1 MGVSDFRMFVNLS
14 SQRLEGYAP
23 RKTMMANW
31 DLISQSHYVKE
42 RRDKVLIAFHLP
54 GVCRQ
59 LYAETAVLA
68 YTLNT
73 FTVDSEFLNYN
84 TWASKLVPAQR
95 NSIKYVVV
103 SQDFLSYHVSD
114 QPTLS
119 LKRRS
124 YDPLRDLCHIR
135 IPRDARE
142 QFLRDRSNSMY
153 AYLSN
158 QDLPQD
164 QTEEQWKA
172 WTVRKLKE
180 IEGEEVEVEFEA
192 DEQSAIVFD

>member
-1 MGVSDFRMFVNLS
+1 MGVSDVWIFFNVT

-23 RKTMMANW
+23 RKTMVADW
-31 DLISQSHYVKE
+31 DWMSQHHYVKE
-42 RRDKVLIAFHLP
+42 RRHKVLLAFHLP
-54 GVCRQ
+54 EVCRQ

-73 FTVDSEFLNYN
+73 FIVDSHFLDYN
-84 TWASKLVPAQR
+84 TWASKLMPAQR
-95 NSIKYVVV
+95 NSIKYVVA
-103 SQDFLSYHVSD
+103 SQDFFSHHASD
-114 QPTLS
+114 QHTLS
-119 LKRRS
+119 LKHRAHG
-124 YDPLRDLCHIR
+124 PLRNLCHIR
-135 IPRDARE
+135 IRRDARN
-142 QFLRDRSNSMY
+142 QFLGDRSV

-158 QDLPQD
+158 QDLTQD
-164 QTEEQWKA
+164 QTQEQWKA